1 MMEQGSNLRKVVQVV
16 LSVTVLLLLL
26 LTAVRLLL
34 TSAFVQVEYNM
45 PGFPEDPYGMT
56 KEQRLEIAP
65 VALEFLL
72 NGADA
77 SFLGDRTFEDG
88 SPMYNAREVSH
99 MVDVQ
104 KLTEK
109 FLNAWYGSIA
119 VFAAILVLAWLGKW
133 MPAFKTMLSKA
144 GLTTIIAL
152 GTLILLILLSFNAVF
167 VGFHRIFFE
176 GDSWLF
182 LYSDT
187 LIRLFPER
195 FWQDA
200 FILVGVFTFASGLI
214 LWRVFRT
221 KPAVLNTEE

>member
-119 VFAAILVLAWLGKW
+119 VFAAILVWAWLGKW